1 MSTSSDYLDSKRITD
16 FLFYFQLVAASVFV
30 ASQLSVMRQS
40 ISGVSI
46 TWFGLWLI
54 FLSINLFLS
63 IAPLRRDRNRISKQT
78 FFLYLVWVI
87 AMAVAFAFLLWQG
100 AAWTKIDTVTA
111 MITSIGSIAAV
122 GIARINHLPI
132 TDPMVQAS
140 FAVLCKAVPQLT
152 LVWMIIEYGGDG
164 ISPYVVVLGHITISL
179 RLTQLWYASLE
190 GGWDRNRR
198 GIAIGEIS
206 NELTWIIATVV
217 WLLQ

>member
-1 MSTSSDYLDSKRITD
+1 MSTSSDYLDSKRVTD
-16 FLFYFQLVAASVFV
+16 FLFYFQIAAASVFV

-54 FLSINLFLS
+54 FLLINLFLS
-63 IAPLRRDRNRISKQT
+63 IAALRHDRNRISKQT
-78 FFLYLVWVI
+78 FVLYFVWVI
-87 AMAVAFAFLLWQG
+87 AMTFVFTFLLWQG
-100 AAWTKIDTVTA
+100 AAWTKVDTVTA
-111 MITSIGSIAAV
+111 MITISGSIAAIF
-122 GIARINHLPI
+122 IARIKHVPI

-152 LVWMIIEYGGDG
+152 LAWMIIEFGGEG

-198 GIAIGEIS
+198 GIAIGEAS

-217 WLLQ
+217 WLWQ

>member
-1 MSTSSDYLDSKRITD
+1 MSTSSDYLDSKRVTD
-16 FLFYFQLVAASVFV
+16 FLFYFQIAAASIFV

-54 FLSINLFLS
+54 FLLINLFLS
-63 IAPLRRDRNRISKQT
+63 IAALRHDRNRISKQT
-78 FFLYLVWVI
+78 FVLYLVWVI
-87 AMAVAFAFLLWQG
+87 AMAFVFAFLLWQG

-111 MITSIGSIAAV
+111 AITISGSIAAIC
-122 GIARINHLPI
+122 IARIKHVPI

-152 LVWMIIEYGGDG
+152 LAWMIIEFGGEG

-179 RLTQLWYASLE
+179 RLTQLWCASLG
-190 GGWDRNRR
+190 GGWDRNRK

-217 WLLQ
+217 WLWQ

>member
-1 MSTSSDYLDSKRITD
+1 
-16 FLFYFQLVAASVFV
+16 
-30 ASQLSVMRQS
+30 MRQS

-54 FLSINLFLS
+54 FLLINLFLS
-63 IAPLRRDRNRISKQT
+63 MAALRHDRNRISKQT
-78 FFLYLVWVI
+78 FVLYFVWVI
-87 AMAVAFAFLLWQG
+87 AMTFVFAFLLWQG
-100 AAWTKIDTVTA
+100 AAWTKVDTVTA
-111 MITSIGSIAAV
+111 MITISGSIAAIF
-122 GIARINHLPI
+122 IARIKHVPI

-152 LVWMIIEYGGDG
+152 LAWMIIEFGGEG

-190 GGWDRNRR
+190 GGWARNRR
-198 GIAIGEIS
+198 GIAIGEVS

-217 WLLQ
+217 WLWQ